1 MEKDKTGRIIAIV
14 ALFVAVISLSLGF
27 AAFSTRL
34 TIDTSANVTSNTSNW
49 NVGFSVDGTNI
60 ADVSTAST
68 KAANESGN
76 PGVID
81 VKKYTISQN
90 TQATLSTTNGSSVS
104 YNLSILN
111 KGSIPAYLDSVNFDN
126 VTVSCSNA
134 AAGSSRVIEGT
145 ANAGTSVTGGNSTT
159 ISDADCAKMF
169 GVTLSIDSV
178 NYTSTPSNPSGT
190 IVAGGSAPV
199 VLTVAYK
206 GTEEANNVAATLD
219 GDIIVTIGTI
229 SVVYT
234 SANSSN
240 NS

>member
-14 ALFVAVISLSLGF
+14 ALVVAVISLSLGF
-27 AAFSTRL
+27 ATFTTNL
-34 TIDTSANVTSNTSNW
+34 TIDTSANVTGNSSNW
-49 NVGFSVDGTNI
+49 NVGFSTDGSNI
-60 ADVSTAST
+60 ASVSTAST

-90 TQATLSTTNGSSVS
+90 TRATLTTTAGSSVS

-111 KGSIPAYLDSVNFDN
+111 KGSIPAYLDSVNFEN
-126 VTVSCSNA
+126 AVVSCSNV
-134 AAGSSRVIEGT
+134 AAGSSRLVEGS
-145 ANAGTSVTGGNSTT
+145 ASAGTTTDGGNGTT
-159 ISDADCAKMF
+159 ISDTDCAKMF
-169 GVTLSIDSV
+169 GVTLSID
-178 NYTSTPSNPSGT
+178 NTDYTSTPANPNGT
-190 IVAGGSAPV
+190 IAAGGSVPV

-206 GTEEANNVAATLD
+206 GTTDANTVAATLD

-234 SANSSN
+234 SANN
-240 NS
+240 

>member
-1 MEKDKTGRIIAIV
+1 MMEKDKTGRIIAIV
-14 ALFVAVISLSLGF
+14 ALFVAVVGLSLGF
-27 AAFSTRL
+27 AAFTTSL
-34 TIDTSANVTSNTSNW
+34 TIDTAANVTSNSSNW

-76 PGVID
+76 PGVLD

-90 TQATLSTTNGSSVS
+90 TNATLSTTAGSSVS

-126 VTVSCSNA
+126 VTISCSNV

-145 ANAGTSVTGGNSTT
+145 ANAGTSTNGGNGTT
-159 ISDADCAKMF
+159 ISNADCAKMF
-169 GVTLSIDSV
+169 GVTLSIDSTD
-178 NYTSTPSNPSGT
+178 YTSTPANPTGT
-190 IVAGGSAPV
+190 ITAGGSAPV

-206 GTEEANNVAATLD
+206 GTADANAVAATLD
-219 GDIIVTIGTI
+219 GDIVVTIGTI

-234 SANSSN
+234 STN